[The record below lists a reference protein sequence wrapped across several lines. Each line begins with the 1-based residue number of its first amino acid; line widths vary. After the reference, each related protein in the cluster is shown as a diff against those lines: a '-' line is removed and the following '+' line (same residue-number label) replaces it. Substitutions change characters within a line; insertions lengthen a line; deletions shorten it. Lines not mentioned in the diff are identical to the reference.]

1 MNTQAHAATELT
13 RSRSTWDDASLQL
26 TGNSDLVSVAS
37 TPNLLTDSDLP
48 SVKCQEPPRP
58 TLHHKTLV
66 YRPLSLQRTFY
77 TFPLILLRQ

>member
-1 MNTQAHAATELT
+1 MNTLAHAGTELT
-13 RSRSTWDDASLQL
+13 RSQSTWDDASLQL
-26 TGNSDLVSVAS
+26 TGISDLVSVAS

-48 SVKCQEPPRP
+48 SAECQEPPLP

-66 YRPLSLQRTFY
+66 YRPLSLPLTFY